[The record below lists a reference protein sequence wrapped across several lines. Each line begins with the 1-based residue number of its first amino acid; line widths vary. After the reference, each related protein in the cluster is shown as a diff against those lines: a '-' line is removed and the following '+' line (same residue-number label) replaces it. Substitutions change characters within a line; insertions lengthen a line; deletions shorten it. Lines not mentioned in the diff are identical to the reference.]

1 MTNSRISLLFQQTI
15 HLDLSEH
22 EKFSTLM
29 KNVKLIKKLVMKIKY
44 PLSGCATFE
53 FLGPGCTS
61 RLHVKPFRPAKT
73 RPKFSEQTNEDE
85 ARAKDSYLVFVLE
98 VGALSSRKYKVK
110 KSVCSIFQ
118 HVTGYFGNFAGN
130 KLFSSRCACECKLK
144 QTI

>member
-53 FLGPGCTS
+53 FLGLGCTS
-61 RLHVKPFRPAKT
+61 GLKPFHPAKT
-73 RPKFSEQTNEDE
+73 RPKFSEQTNEFE

-130 KLFSSRCACECKLK
+130 KLF
-144 QTI
+144 